1 MFSTLNQRLEAVRN
15 RYREPHRGYHRLSH
29 PEAMLGQ
36 LTALRDQLS
45 WWEPLEVATWWHDA
59 IYDPAR
65 TDNEKASA
73 DLMRADLA
81 GIADPRL
88 IDWAAALIEAT
99 AHHAVPTGIDPALAR
114 DMALFL
120 DVDMGILGASAEAF
134 AAYEAGIAAEYEP
147 VYGAERYRAGRA
159 MILTGFLARDRL
171 FLSDHFH
178 ALLEQRARS
187 NISAL
192 VDRLMTSFQQD

>member
-1 MFSTLNQRLEAVRN
+1 MFITLNQRLEAVRN
-15 RYREPHRGYHRLSH
+15 RYREPHRFYHAISH

-36 LTALRDQLS
+36 LTAVRDQLS
-45 WWEPLEVATWWHDA
+45 WWEPIEVAIWWHDA

-65 TDNEKASA
+65 TDNEKMSA
-73 DLMRADLA
+73 DLMRADLS
-81 GIADPRL
+81 GIVDPRL

-114 DMALFL
+114 DMAIFL

-147 VYGAERYRAGRA
+147 VYGAERYRVGRA

-178 ALLEQRARS
+178 ALLEQKARA

-192 VDRLMTSFQQD
+192 VDRLMASFQQD